1 MSKKWMRERMVETY
15 SIIISVCF
23 FKRIER
29 VNFIGLLCLKDYGNV
44 KIINFK
50 DFRLPCLRESNSQK

>member
-1 MSKKWMRERMVETY
+1 MSKKWMRERTVDTY

-44 KIINFK
+44 KTTNSK
-50 DFRLPCLRESNSQK
+50 DFRLSCFKDI